1 MILTFVTLLK
11 EYSPAIFLASAE
23 SNIIGTTM
31 LELWV
36 QGNTGSVAALAT
48 VQLTITAAFVGIAN
62 LLMRGHQDA

>member
-11 EYSPAIFLASAE
+11 EYSPAIFLASAD

-48 VQLTITAAFVGIAN
+48 VQIAITAVFVGVAN
-62 LLMRGHQDA
+62 LLLKGHQDA